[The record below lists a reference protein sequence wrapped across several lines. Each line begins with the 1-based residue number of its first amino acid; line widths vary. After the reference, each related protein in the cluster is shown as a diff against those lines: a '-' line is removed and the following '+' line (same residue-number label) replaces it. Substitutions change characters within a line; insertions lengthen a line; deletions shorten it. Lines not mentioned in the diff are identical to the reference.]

1 MGTIMHWYTRFW
13 ERFAIGILVRS
24 DNISLLAFKDVELDQ
39 VIMAGSPD
47 DPAAMAFIDANTPDD
62 ENYTDVF
69 GINEMMIETDYIV
82 EEQDEDESKN
92 KNLVIGKNYRI
103 IGTKDE
109 ITKESSNFNLYI
121 NLD

>member
-62 ENYTDVF
+62 ESYTDPDS
-69 GINEMMIETDYIV
+69 MMLERLFHSPDG
-82 EEQDEDESKN
+82 EKPN
-92 KNLVIGKNYRI
+92 
-103 IGTKDE
+103 
-109 ITKESSNFNLYI
+109 
-121 NLD
+121 